1 MVQSMSDTLKFSLID
16 LVHCSTKI
24 RGIGAQSSTMEE
36 AARGIVDHLYS
47 TLVGHDDPGNRACAL
62 VRFYK
67 THQFGSLDD
76 QRRQF
81 VEKQAGVLAHNIP
94 CLTLL
99 ATRGDE
105 AEWNEVAGSRGHQ
118 AIPLRDRAAVAAL
131 PMVARLV
138 QQLGVDLGPIFDN
151 QDVSIFHEVQ
161 RTCNVFHVARALG
174 SPYVPAQE
182 EFVEK
187 HGIESVLGFG
197 GVLPRGD
204 FFAIILFSKVNIP
217 PAICELFKTLALAAR
232 VAVLPLGRRVFA
244 GGGPISSDPEPLI
257 DLAYSRM
264 EADALRD
271 LLAEKDR
278 AVLTQAK
285 MLEDAAHEFEG
296 KFRVLRATFDSIT
309 DGVALYDQEGR
320 FWFSNP
326 ASARISGYTPE
337 EVGATPPQER
347 AALLGYHRP
356 DRETLLQYEE
366 MPLRRVMMGEA
377 VDSVEIFLRNARR
390 SEGRWVVSTASVVKH
405 DDGRFAG
412 AVTTMHDIT
421 ERKRFEEELVRA
433 REAAEAGSK
442 AKSEFLASMSHE
454 IRTPMNGVVGMTGL
468 LLDTQLTDEQRD
480 FVETIRTSSD
490 ALLTIINDIL
500 DFSKIEAG
508 QIDLE
513 QQPFDIRQCVED
525 ALDLVSHGA
534 IVKGLE
540 LGAYVAPDVPKTLLG
555 DVSRIRQ
562 VLVNLLSN
570 AVKFT
575 EKGEV
580 IGEVS
585 LRELGAERRFERSIG
600 LRIQVRDT
608 GIGIP
613 ENRLS
618 RLFRSFS
625 QVDSSISR
633 RYGGT
638 GLGLAICRRLTELM
652 GGTINV
658 ESQVGIGST
667 FVVDIELEVAANVP
681 GQNPNRSSVFRLN
694 GLQVLIVD
702 DNATNRRIL
711 SLQCQSWGV
720 VPCLAASGQE
730 ALEILESGK
739 SFALA
744 ILDAAMPEM
753 SGVELAAKIV
763 AIPRLQDMPLIMLTS
778 TIDSTTKREAEAIG
792 ITSYLY
798 KPIKQSQLFEV
809 ILAALSGATHQ
820 SRRIVK
826 KTALDGS
833 LGQNIPL
840 RILLAEDNVI
850 NQKVG
855 LLMLM
860 KLGYRADV
868 AANGLEV
875 LKATS
880 ERAYDVIL
888 MDLQMPEMD
897 GIEATKRLRIPGT
910 VANRPRIIAV
920 TANVL
925 QSDRDN
931 CIAAGMDEFISKP
944 MKVEDLAAALS
955 RAGSAVGMAFESQQG
970 LSASQNK
977 ATDMVRTPDPDDV
990 ELDADALDKLRALV
1004 EGDDEGALHRLIIEH
1019 IQNVGSLLS
1028 TVHHAIAARNGEEA
1042 RRAAH
1047 SLKSSTAMF
1056 GATKA
1061 SRCAAQLE
1069 QAVREGAW
1077 ERLTQQARDLD
1088 RECKR
1093 AHAALLKKH

>member
-1 MVQSMSDTLKFSLID
+1 MPGSLKFSLID
-16 LVHCSTKI
+16 LVHCSTRI
-24 RGIGAQSSTMEE
+24 RGIGSQSATMED
-36 AARGIVDHLYS
+36 AAREIVGHLYS
-47 TLVGHDDPGNRACAL
+47 VLEDTEREGQRACAL

-67 THQFGSLDD
+67 THRFGGLDES
-76 QRRQF
+76 RRLF
-81 VEKQAGVLAHNIP
+81 VEKQAGTLAHHTP

-99 ATRGDE
+99 GTRGDE
-105 AEWNEVAGSRGHQ
+105 PEWNDVAGSRGHQ
-118 AIPLRDRAAVAAL
+118 AIPLRDRTSIAAL

-151 QDVSIFHEVQ
+151 QDVSMFQEVQ
-161 RTCNVFHVARALG
+161 KTCNVFHVGQALG
-174 SPYVPAQE
+174 SPYVPAQAQ
-182 EFVEK
+182 FVEK
-187 HGIESVLGFG
+187 YGIESVLGFG
-197 GVLPRGD
+197 GVLPGGD
-204 FFAIILFSKVNIP
+204 FFAIILFSKVKIP
-217 PAICELFKTLALAAR
+217 PAACELFKTLALAAR
-232 VAVLPLGRRVFA
+232 VAVLPIGRRVFSS
-244 GGGPISSDPEPLI
+244 GGPISSDPEPLV
-257 DLAYSRM
+257 DLIYART
-264 EADALRD
+264 EAEALRE

-285 MLEDAAHEFEG
+285 MLEDSAREFERQ
-296 KFRVLRATFDSIT
+296 FRVLRATFDSIT
-309 DGVALYDQEGR
+309 DGVALYDSQGE

-326 ASARISGYTPE
+326 AAARIGGYTPA
-337 EVGATPPQER
+337 EVFSTPPEER
-347 AALLGYHRP
+347 SNLLGYYLA
-356 DRETLLQYEE
+356 DQKTLLNAED
-366 MPLRRVMMGEA
+366 LSLKRVYQGESFDEA
-377 VDSVEIFLRNARR
+377 QIFIQNARR
-390 SEGRWVVSTASVVKH
+390 PEGRWVVTTAGLVKN
-405 DDGRFAG
+405 DDGTTAG
-412 AVTTMHDIT
+412 VVTTMHDVT
-421 ERKRFEEELVRA
+421 DRKRFEDELVRA

-525 ALDLVSHGA
+525 ALDLVSHGS

-540 LGAYVAPDVPKTLLG
+540 LVAYVAPEVPKMLVG

-580 IGEVS
+580 TGEVT
-585 LRELGAERRFERSIG
+585 LRELGAERRFERSVG
-600 LRIQVRDT
+600 LRLQVRDT

-638 GLGLAICRRLTELM
+638 GLGLAICKRLIELM
-652 GGTINV
+652 GGTIEV
-658 ESQVGIGST
+658 ESQVGVGST
-667 FVVDIELEVAANVP
+667 FVVDLEIEVAPQAT
-681 GQNPNRSSVFRLN
+681 GQRPNTSSVFRLN

-720 VPCLAASGQE
+720 VPCLATSGQE
-730 ALEILESGK
+730 ALDILESGRT
-739 SFALA
+739 FALA

-753 SGVELAAKIV
+753 SGVDLAAKI
-763 AIPRLQDMPLIMLTS
+763 ATIPRLQDMPLIMLTS
-778 TIDSTTKREAEAIG
+778 TIDSATKRDAEALG

-798 KPIKQSQLFEV
+798 KPIKQSQLFEA
-809 ILAALSGATHQ
+809 ILAVLSGGTHNT
-820 SRRIVK
+820 RRIAK
-826 KTALDGS
+826 KTLLDGS
-833 LGQNIPL
+833 LGQNVPL

-855 LLMLM
+855 LLMLT

-880 ERAYDVIL
+880 ERIYDVIL

-897 GIEATKRLRIPGT
+897 GIEATKRLRMPGA
-910 VANRPRIIAV
+910 VANRPRIVAV

-925 QSDRDN
+925 QSDRDM
-931 CIAAGMDEFISKP
+931 CVAAGMDEFISKP

-955 RAGSAVGMAFESQQG
+955 RAGSAAGLTFDSQQTQASTPSKASGRGPQEG
-970 LSASQNK
+970 LE
-977 ATDMVRTPDPDDV
+977 DV
-990 ELDADALDKLRALV
+990 EINVEALEKLRALV
-1004 EGDDEGALHRLIIEH
+1004 EGEDEGALYRLIIEH
-1019 IQNVGSLLS
+1019 IQNVGSLLAA
-1028 TVHHAIAARNGEEA
+1028 VHQAIVAKNVDEV
-1042 RRAAH
+1042 RRSAH

-1056 GATKA
+1056 GATNA
-1061 SRCAAQLE
+1061 SRCAGELE
-1069 QAVREGAW
+1069 QASRQGDW
-1077 ERLTQQARDLD
+1077 EALQRQARKLD
-1088 RECKR
+1088 VECKR